1 MASRKAGDE
10 REEFQP
16 RINIPAQEEEADI
29 LEEAGA
35 EEDEETG
42 ELMADEDKVRK
53 LGAADPA
60 TVREDRRLR
69 SIANKKRQGKKNIG
83 FGTNDPLVVYE
94 TILKAWEPDSI
105 DITVKRLTGAQVV
118 QVVRSRPRSR
128 TELYKVIETVH
139 GQHEEAEYDIRF
151 HDSSGHQ
158 WRGQGRIT
166 MPDTRP
172 QGHPHGNGHYP
183 QPQQP
188 TAPGAPSVVVQAPPG
203 QDMGTMFSSF
213 QAMFDMFQNI
223 QQRMAPQQYAQ
234 PQMPIMPPQP
244 PPTAS
249 PAEQMAW
256 MQQVFDMF
264 QRMQGT
270 ARGAP
275 QQPQMH
281 APQGPNVPNTPPPPG
296 YVYRWLPEAN
306 CCVLEP
312 VNRPAPMMSRDQ
324 RERPPYYATRR
335 EPHDQR
341 DPYARDPYARPN
353 QGPPD
358 PLRESMSTVRRAMA
372 LREELDSLFG
382 GGGQRGDVGG
392 HLDAAPGQ
400 DPDSPIEVVRTDN
413 GDIVYDRQDGNIR
426 GWDTLLVNLPS
437 MLKKGGEFV
446 DKISKTAAAERQR
459 RERVEQQQLPPGY
472 VRLTE
477 GYEPPEGLVAV
488 PVNQTPPRAREQ
500 DLPPPP
506 AHVPPPIEDEPA
518 PPPQQRGW
526 DEDFS

>member
-16 RINIPAQEEEADI
+16 RVNIPAAEEEADI

-42 ELMADEDKVRK
+42 ELMADEEKVRK

-118 QVVRSRPRSR
+118 QVIRSRPRSR

-172 QGHPHGNGHYP
+172 QGQQHGNGHYP

-188 TAPGAPSVVVQAPPG
+188 IAPGAPSVVVHTPPG
-203 QDMGTMFSSF
+203 QDMGSMFATF
-213 QAMFDMFQNI
+213 QSMFDMFQNM
-223 QQRMAPQQYAQ
+223 QQRMTPQQYSPQ
-234 PQMPIMPPQP
+234 PQIPVMPPQP

-264 QRMQGT
+264 QRMQN
-270 ARGAP
+270 RGAP
-275 QQPQMH
+275 QQPQTT
-281 APQGPNVPNTPPPPG
+281 APMGPQLPNTPAPPG
-296 YVYRWLPEAN
+296 YVYRWLPESN

-312 VNRPAPMMSRDQ
+312 INRPAL
-324 RERPPYYATRR
+324 ERR
-335 EPHDQR
+335 EPMYRGQREPMAPRPYYPQQGEQHDR
-341 DPYARDPYARPN
+341 YDPRQH

-358 PLRESMSTVRRAMA
+358 PLRESMSTVRRAIA
-372 LREELDSLFG
+372 LREELDSLLG
-382 GGGQRGDVGG
+382 GDGQHRSTGG
-392 HLDAAPGQ
+392 HLDGTPEQ
-400 DPDSPIEVVRTDN
+400 DPDSPVEVVRTDN
-413 GDIVYDRQDGNIR
+413 GDLIYNRQDGNLR
-426 GWDTLLVNLPS
+426 GWDTLLVNLPG
-437 MLKKGGEFV
+437 MLKKGGEYI
-446 DKISKTAAAERQR
+446 DKISKTAAIERER
-459 RERVEQQQLPPGY
+459 RERAEQQQLPPGF
-472 VRLTE
+472 VRMTE
-477 GYEPPEGLVAV
+477 DYEAPEGFVAV
-488 PVNQTPPRAREQ
+488 PVRQVPRAREP

-506 AHVPPPIEDEPA
+506 AHVPPPIKEDSS
-518 PPPQQRGW
+518 PPPPPPQRGW
-526 DEDFS
+526 DEDL

>member
-1 MASRKAGDE
+1 MASRKASDE

-16 RINIPAQEEEADI
+16 RVNIPAQEEEADI

-42 ELMADEDKVRK
+42 ELVADIEKVRK

-69 SIANKKRQGKKNIG
+69 SIANKKRQGKKNVG

-94 TILKAWEPDSI
+94 TILKSWEPDSI
-105 DITVKRLTGAQVV
+105 DITFKRLSGSQQPTHVI
-118 QVVRSRPRSR
+118 RSRPRSR
-128 TELYKVIETVH
+128 TELYEVFMSFH
-139 GQHEEAEYDIRF
+139 GQSEMAEYDVRF

-172 QGHPHGNGHYP
+172 KGQQNGNGHYP

-188 TAPGAPSVVVQAPPG
+188 AAPGAPSVVVQAPG
-203 QDMGTMFSSF
+203 QDMGAMFSTF
-213 QAMFDMFQNI
+213 QSMFDMFQNM
-223 QQRMAPQQYAQ
+223 QQRMAPQQYSSQ
-234 PQMPIMPPQP
+234 PQLPIMPPQP

-256 MQQVFDMF
+256 MQQMFDMF
-264 QRMQGT
+264 QRMQGNT
-270 ARGAP
+270 SRGGH
-275 QQPQMH
+275 QQPQTL
-281 APQGPNVPNTPPPPG
+281 QGPNVPSTPPPSG

-312 VNRPAPMMSRDQ
+312 VNRPAL
-324 RERPPYYATRR
+324 ERR
-335 EPHDQR
+335 EPMYRGQREPMGQRPYYPQQIEQHDR
-341 DPYARDPYARPN
+341 YDPRQH

-372 LREELDSLFG
+372 LREELDSLFDG
-382 GGGQRGDVGG
+382 GGRRSDVGG
-392 HLDAAPGQ
+392 HLDGAQGQ
-400 DPDSPIEVVRTDN
+400 DPDSPVEVVRTEN
-413 GDIVYDRQDGNIR
+413 GDLVYNRQDGNLR
-426 GWDTLLVNLPS
+426 GWDTLLVNLPG
-437 MLKKGGEFV
+437 MLKKGGEFI
-446 DKISKTAAAERQR
+446 DKISKTAAEERKR
-459 RERVEQQQLPPGY
+459 REQVEQQQLPPGF
-472 VRLTE
+472 VRVVE
-477 GYEPPEGLVAV
+477 GYEPPEGFVAV
-488 PVNQTPPRAREQ
+488 PVRPTPQAREQ

-506 AHVPPPIEDEPA
+506 VHVPPPIREEEPE
-518 PPPQQRGW
+518 PPPEPRGW
-526 DEDFS
+526 EEDL